1 MIMFIASGADIW
13 YNEYG
18 VGGAQ
23 WVLQYYIYLKGETT
37 MRVNPRTVKIIL
49 DFVAAFALAA
59 GDVIVK
65 DFIMKP
71 KLESLQE

>member
-1 MIMFIASGADIW
+1 M
-13 YNEYG
+13 
-18 VGGAQ
+18 
-23 WVLQYYIYLKGETT
+23 K
-37 MRVNPRTVKIIL
+37 VNSRTVRIIL

-71 KLESLQE
+71 KLEPPHE